1 MARSARLIVPGFPHH
16 VFQQGNNRQK
26 VFRDDEDYMSYLEWL
41 KEAARLYRVDVHA
54 YALLD
59 NGVHLLAT
67 PVDESGLARMMQWI
81 GRHYVPYFNK
91 KYQRSGTLWEGRFRT
106 SIVEEDWLAR
116 CSRFM
121 EMQPVAC
128 GLAARP
134 EDYVWSSYRHHI
146 GISPSP
152 VIRDHAVYWNLG
164 NTPFAREMAYKA
176 FFEQFNVENRKLDE
190 ILKKGWPL
198 GSDAFIKRLEKV
210 TERQFR
216 MGKRGRPAKSDR

>member
-1 MARSARLIVPGFPHH
+1 MARSARLIVPCFPHH

-59 NGVHLLAT
+59 NGVHLLTT

-106 SIVEEDWLAR
+106 SIVEEDWLTR

-121 EMQPVAC
+121 EMQPVTC

-176 FFEQFNVENRKLDE
+176 FFEQFNVEDRKLDE